1 MGKLKTNMA
10 AGSLFTRKLA
20 SSLGFLARSQSAKFH
35 LSSNYGALKSSD
47 GRFQVTLLPGDG
59 VGPELMDSV
68 QAVLKTVGAPID
80 FDQLH
85 LSEVQHRTSAT
96 LDQFVRS
103 INRNQVA
110 IKGVISI
117 PDTAYTG
124 ELQNLNQHFRNGLD
138 IYANV
143 IRVKSLPGV
152 QSKHKDLDFVII
164 REQTEGEYTA
174 LEHESIKGVVECLKV
189 VTAEKSRRIAK
200 FAFDYATKHGRKKV
214 TAVHKANIMKLGD
227 GLFLRCCQEIA
238 EYYPQI
244 QFETMTVDNT
254 TMQLVSNPQQFDVMV
269 MPNLYGNIMQ
279 NLAAGLVGGA
289 GLVAGASYS
298 VDLAIFEPGAKHTF
312 DSAVGKN
319 SANPTAMLLSS
330 VKLLDHLSLETE
342 ADRIRKAIHKVLNE
356 GQTKTRDLGGFASTQ
371 QFTAAVINNIK

>member
-1 MGKLKTNMA
+1 MA
-10 AGSLFTRKLA
+10 AGSLLRKLP
-20 SSLGFLARSQSAKFH
+20 SWGFLARSQTANFH
-35 LSSNYGALKSSD
+35 SSSSYGALKSSD
-47 GRFQVTLLPGDG
+47 GKFQVTLLPGDG

-68 QAVLKTVGAPID
+68 QVGLLHCILVLGKLITLKNFQAVLKTVGAPID

-85 LSEVQHRTSAT
+85 LSEVQHRTSAS
-96 LDQFVRS
+96 LDQVVKS

-124 ELQNLNQHFRNGLD
+124 ELQNLNQHFRNSLD

-152 QSKHKDLDFVII
+152 KSKHKDLDFVII

-214 TAVHKANIMKLGD
+214 T
-227 GLFLRCCQEIA
+227 GLLRILPFLL
-238 EYYPQI
+238 
-244 QFETMTVDNT
+244 F
-254 TMQLVSNPQQFDVMV
+254 
-269 MPNLYGNIMQ
+269 
-279 NLAAGLVGGA
+279 
-289 GLVAGASYS
+289 
-298 VDLAIFEPGAKHTF
+298 
-312 DSAVGKN
+312 
-319 SANPTAMLLSS
+319 
-330 VKLLDHLSLETE
+330 
-342 ADRIRKAIHKVLNE
+342 
-356 GQTKTRDLGGFASTQ
+356 
-371 QFTAAVINNIK
+371 

>member
-1 MGKLKTNMA
+1 MA

-20 SSLGFLARSQSAKFH
+20 SSLGYLARSQSAKFH

-96 LDQFVRS
+96 LDQVVRS

-227 GLFLRCCQEIA
+227 GLFLRSCQEIA
-238 EYYPQI
+238 KLYPNI
-244 QFETMTVDNT
+244 ELETMIVDNT

-269 MPNLYGNIMQ
+269 MPNLYGNIIT
-279 NLAAGLVGGA
+279 NVAAGLVGGA
-289 GLVAGASYS
+289 GLVSGASFS
-298 VDLAIFEPGAKHTF
+298 ANVAIFEPGARHTF
-312 DSAVGKN
+312 DEATGKGV
-319 SANPTAMLLSS
+319 ANPTAMLLSTTS
-330 VKLLDHLSLETE
+330 MLDHLGLHDEKISVRNAVNRVLSEG
-342 ADRIRKAIHKVLNE
+342 KVR
-356 GQTKTRDLGGFASTQ
+356 TRDLGGYASTS
-371 QFTAAVINNIK
+371 QFTNAVINCI

>member
-1 MGKLKTNMA
+1 MKEVLTDFLNA
-10 AGSLFTRKLA
+10 LF
-20 SSLGFLARSQSAKFH
+20 
-35 LSSNYGALKSSD
+35 
-47 GRFQVTLLPGDG
+47 
-59 VGPELMDSV
+59 

-85 LSEVQHRTSAT
+85 LSEIQHRTSAT
-96 LDQFVRS
+96 LDQVVRS

-124 ELQNLNQHFRNGLD
+124 ELQNLNQHFRNNLD

-214 TAVHKANIMKLGD
+214 TG
-227 GLFLRCCQEIA
+227 
-238 EYYPQI
+238 
-244 QFETMTVDNT
+244 
-254 TMQLVSNPQQFDVMV
+254 S
-269 MPNLYGNIMQ
+269 
-279 NLAAGLVGGA
+279 
-289 GLVAGASYS
+289 S
-298 VDLAIFEPGAKHTF
+298 
-312 DSAVGKN
+312 
-319 SANPTAMLLSS
+319 LL
-330 VKLLDHLSLETE
+330 
-342 ADRIRKAIHKVLNE
+342 
-356 GQTKTRDLGGFASTQ
+356 
-371 QFTAAVINNIK
+371 